1 MGSEK
6 KLKELIERDR
16 ERYDRQIMIDGFGEE
31 GQRKLKSTTALIAGA
46 GGLGSP
52 ASIYLAVAG
61 IGKIRIVD
69 NDKVELSNLNRQ
81 ILYSEEDGGRSKA
94 EVAKDTLRKFNNDIE
109 VEAFNDRITDDSI
122 EELVSSCDFIVDCMD
137 NFPTRYVL
145 NRAALKKD
153 IPLFHA
159 AVSGMRGQATTI
171 IPGETPCLRCI
182 VPSPPPSEKFPVL
195 GATPG
200 LLACVQAHEVIK
212 YVVGIGSLLKN
223 ELLIVSEGAE
233 FEKVE
238 IKRNPKC
245 EACGSG

>member
-1 MGSEK
+1 MDSET
-6 KLKELIERDR
+6 ELTDGDR
-16 ERYDRQIMIDGFGEE
+16 ERYDRQIMIDEFGEE
-31 GQRKLKSTTALIAGA
+31 GQRKLKSATAFIAGA

-81 ILYSEEDGGRSKA
+81 ILHSEDDVGRSKA
-94 EVAKDTLRKFNNDIE
+94 EVAKEVLRNFNNDIE
-109 VEAFNDRITDDSI
+109 VEAFSEEITDDSI
-122 EELVSSCDFIVDCMD
+122 EKLVDGSDFIVDCMD

-145 NRAALKKD
+145 NRAALKMD

-171 IPGETPCLRCI
+171 IPGETPCLKCI
-182 VPSPPPSEKFPVL
+182 VPNPPPSGKFPVL

-200 LLACVQAHEVIK
+200 LLACIQAHEVIK
-212 YVVGIGSLLKN
+212 YVVGIGNLLKN
-223 ELLIVSEGAE
+223 ELLIISEGAE

-238 IKRNPKC
+238 IKRNPEC
-245 EACGSG
+245 EACGSV